1 MKDKS
6 EDYSL
11 SLVLHKD
18 FHEKNQHLSL
28 TEPIFK
34 KFYMQLSL
42 NDQMKGQKLQST
54 SIKIKV

>member
-6 EDYSL
+6 GKFRVR
-11 SLVLHKD
+11 LVLHKE
-18 FHEKNQHLSL
+18 FCEKNQHLSL

-34 KFYMQLSL
+34 KVYIQLSL